1 MHNSAIVAHT
11 MDDAKKI
18 FDDKVKYA
26 YDRLPNWL
34 KQEWE
39 VDTSNVKMLKFRRG
53 SDEAYIYVG
62 TALRGGTN
70 QNLLI
75 SELSTLD
82 QRYPEKALEIIK
94 GALNTVHKG
103 QIIVV
108 ESTSKGAFGEFGRI
122 CKMAMQK
129 VKEKVK
135 LTPMDWKFH
144 FFSWI
149 DEPDYQQEG
158 EIFIDK
164 EEKVY
169 FEHLEAQTKHRL
181 TQAQKL
187 WYIKKKETLG
197 EGIFSEY
204 PSTPEEAFK
213 SATEGTYYTKIINK
227 LYDKNQITLVPY
239 DPRLL
244 VHTFWD
250 LGVGDATTIGF
261 VQFSQ
266 FEIRIIDFYEN
277 SGEGMPHYINILKEK
292 GYNYGTHNAPH
303 DIEARELSTGVSRWE
318 TAQKLGIN
326 FQIVPNISR
335 EDGIEA
341 TRSMLPRCWIDKE
354 NCKRLV
360 EGLSE
365 YRKKWNEPM
374 SVFSNEP
381 LHDWASHIADMVRYI
396 AVGMTQVLPNSVGT
410 DPLEDPEVLE
420 ERRRHQEQNF
430 DPFSNHIY

>member
-26 YDRLPNWL
+26 WDRLPSWL

-39 VDTSNVKMLKFRRG
+39 IDTSNVKMLKFRRG
-53 SDEAYIYVG
+53 SDESYIYVG
-62 TALRGGTN
+62 TGLRGGTN

-82 QRYPEKALEIIK
+82 QRYPEKANEIIT

-103 QIIVV
+103 QIIVI
-108 ESTSKGAFGEFGRI
+108 ESTSKGAFGQYYKL
-122 CKMAMQK
+122 CKLAMQK
-129 VKEKVK
+129 MRDKVK
-135 LTPMDWKFH
+135 LTAMDWKFH

-149 DEPDYQQEG
+149 DEPGYNLSGDVFINREENDYFK
-158 EIFIDK
+158 EIEDK
-164 EEKVY
+164 
-169 FEHLEAQTKHRL
+169 TKHTL
-181 TQAQKL
+181 TQEQKM

-197 EGIFSEY
+197 EKMFSEY
-204 PSTPEEAFK
+204 PTIPEEAFK

-227 LYDKNQITLVPY
+227 LFDKKQITLVPY
-239 DPRLL
+239 DPRML

-250 LGVGDATTIGF
+250 LGVGDAMTIGF

-266 FEIRIIDFYEN
+266 FEVRIIDYYEN
-277 SGEGMPHYINILKEK
+277 SGEGMPHYINVLKEK
-292 GYNYGTHNAPH
+292 EYNYGTHNAPH
-303 DIEARELSTGVSRWE
+303 DIEARELSTGVSRLE
-318 TAQKLGIN
+318 TAQKLGII
-326 FQIVPNISR
+326 FQVVPNIGK
-335 EDGIEA
+335 EDGIDA
-341 TRSMLPRCWIDKE
+341 TRNMLPRCWIDKD

-365 YRKKWNEPM
+365 YRKKWNEPLGT
-374 SVFSNEP
+374 FSNEP

-396 AVGMTQVLPNSVGT
+396 AVGMTQILPNSIGT
-410 DPLEDPEVLE
+410 EPLEDPEVLE

-430 DPFSNHIY
+430 DPFNIHIY